1 MNDELI
7 KNKYIEEILLD
18 KFHGLIGKTVIHP
31 SQIVIV
37 QALQVVSYEDYM
49 DANTILNSINS
60 VYGVSKGVLGGRMN
74 EVNPHLLWAKKTLI
88 LSQIYGVLNEGVD
101 YNELFKF

>member
-1 MNDELI
+1 
-7 KNKYIEEILLD
+7 
-18 KFHGLIGKTVIHP
+18 
-31 SQIVIV
+31 
-37 QALQVVSYEDYM
+37 M
-49 DANTILNSINS
+49 DANTILNSIDS
-60 VYGVSKGVLGGRMN
+60 IYGVSKGILGGRMN